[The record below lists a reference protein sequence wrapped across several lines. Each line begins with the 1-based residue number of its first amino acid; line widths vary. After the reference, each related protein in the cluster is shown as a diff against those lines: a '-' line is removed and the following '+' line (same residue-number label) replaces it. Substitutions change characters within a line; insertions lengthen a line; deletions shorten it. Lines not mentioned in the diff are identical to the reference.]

1 MHERATSQPG
11 TPPKERARPST
22 AIRARSAFVREAFF
36 AISFDGELLEV
47 DAPGDR
53 FAQHDA
59 RALVGRAATELLT
72 DDALRGLTGALTEL
86 REHGVEE
93 LDLTAPVRRRDGT
106 TREYSCRVRVD
117 DARGCFLVAARPHA
131 HTYAE
136 TPRSTLESHAP
147 LVSLSSWS
155 HLFDRTAVSV
165 MVHDTVGKVF
175 EVNRALCREL
185 GYSREELLTM
195 SIADFD
201 IKVRPNQLEGSG
213 VWKKLVA
220 GHPVTVES
228 VQRRR
233 DGSTFPVEVRLAACE
248 HRGETMIVAAC
259 FDISVRKHA
268 EAHLQ
273 RLNLQLRATRD
284 QALSASRAKSTFL
297 ANMSHE
303 LRTPLNAIMGYSE
316 LLKEDLSDMGM
327 VTEVRDL
334 ERIHAAASH
343 QLSLINDILDLS
355 RIEAGKTE
363 VHVEECSLPRIVHQC
378 VSTIQPLLKGSE
390 LKLSLDESIDRIHTD
405 GVRLRQ
411 VLINLLSNACKFT
424 ERGTITLEVTQSR
437 RDGAPWINLAIRDT
451 GIGIPAETLAR
462 LFTPFEQADEGVQ
475 QKYGGTGLGLAISRK
490 LCRLLGGDIDVESVV
505 GEGSCFTV
513 RLPSAGVG
521 ARASSASGDQTSLGL
536 SDAIELDPHA
546 DIALV
551 IDDDPSVHQ
560 LVREP
565 LARQGFQLVSAMDG
579 YEGLS
584 RARALRPNIILL
596 DLFMPG
602 LDGWEV
608 LNTLRADPT
617 ISNIPTVLVSIAA
630 EAARGFALG
639 ATDYLSKPIRIDEL
653 VDIVERHRGDGSGS
667 VLVVD
672 DDPNSRDIITRTAT
686 AEGWRVR
693 AASDGAAAI
702 AALESERP
710 SLLLLDLMMPEVDG
724 FAVVEHVRA
733 TPSLSELPIVV
744 ISALDLD
751 RHERAKLEGRVQA
764 MIHKDQMSVESLVE
778 SLIGLSRQPAA
789 APDAL

>member
-11 TPPKERARPST
+11 APPKERAVPS
-22 AIRARSAFVREAFF
+22 AIRARSAFVQEAFF
-36 AISFDGELLEV
+36 AISFDGAILEV

-53 FAQHDA
+53 FAQHSA
-59 RALVGRAATELLT
+59 RALTGRPATELLPA
-72 DDALRGLTGALTEL
+72 DALRSLSRARARL
-86 REHGVEE
+86 RERGVDE
-93 LDLTAPVRRRDGT
+93 LELTAPVRRRDGT

-117 DARGCFLVAARPHA
+117 DERGCILVAARPRA
-131 HTYAE
+131 HGDADDEPATHE
-136 TPRSTLESHAP
+136 GHAP
-147 LVSLSSWS
+147 LPNLSSWS

-165 MVHDTVGKVF
+165 MVHDTAGKFF

-195 SIADFD
+195 SIADID

-248 HRGETMIVAAC
+248 HRGETMIVAASI
-259 FDISVRKHA
+259 DISVREQA

-273 RLNLQLRATRD
+273 RLNLQLRAARD

-297 ANMSHE
+297 ASMSHE

-363 VHVEECSLPRIVHQC
+363 VHVEECSLRRIVHQC
-378 VSTIQPLLKGSE
+378 TSTIEPLLKGSE
-390 LKLSLDESIDRIHTD
+390 LKLALDESIDRVRTD

-424 ERGTITLEVTQSR
+424 DKGTITLELSR
-437 RDGAPWINLAIRDT
+437 TRRAGAPWIELAVRDT
-451 GIGIPAETLAR
+451 GIGIPPKTLAR

-505 GEGSCFTV
+505 GQGSRFTV
-513 RLPSAGVG
+513 RLPMSGVDD
-521 ARASSASGDQTSLGL
+521 RKSSARGDQTTLELGG
-536 SDAIELDPHA
+536 AVELDPHA

-617 ISNIPTVLVSIAA
+617 ISSIPTVLVSIAA
-630 EAARGFALG
+630 EASRGFALG

-653 VDIVERHRGDGSGS
+653 VDIVERHRADGTGS

-672 DDPNSRDIITRTAT
+672 DDPSSRDIITRTAT

-693 AASDGAAAI
+693 AAADGAAAI
-702 AALESERP
+702 AALEVERP

-733 TPSLSELPIVV
+733 TPSLAELPIVV

-751 RHERAKLEGRVQA
+751 RRERAKLEGRVQA
-764 MIHKDQMSVESLVE
+764 MIHKDQVSVESLVE
-778 SLIGLSRQPAA
+778 GLVGLSRQQAA
-789 APDAL
+789 APDAR